1 MSAKC
6 RYLTGL
12 GRTSSPCMLRVSR
25 RMAPRVCGQVKSS
38 QASRTAAPLVSASSV
53 AWLDREGL
61 VTERDLA
68 VLRAAGYRV

>member
-1 MSAKC
+1 
-6 RYLTGL
+6 
-12 GRTSSPCMLRVSR
+12 
-25 RMAPRVCGQVKSS
+25 MAPRVCGQVKSS
-38 QASRTAAPLVSASSV
+38 QASMTAAPLVSASSV